1 MKRLVPLAVGA
12 AVLAAAC
19 GGARGAADV
28 RAASSPAAVETSG
41 PQFNGTIERID
52 AELREEMTG
61 VSWHQGCPVPI
72 RQLRLLTLD
81 YWGFDGEVHRG
92 RLIVR
97 RRQAEPVLGVFQ
109 AIFDAR
115 FEIRR
120 VRMIEPYGADDG
132 LLGRKNV
139 TSGFNCRLATGSSS
153 TWSQHAYG
161 LAIDIN
167 PVQNPYVNGDV
178 VVPARGR
185 RFLDRS
191 LDKPGMIHA
200 DDVVVQAFADI
211 GWEWGGDYTS
221 IKDYM
226 HFSLTGN

>member
-1 MKRLVPLAVGA
+1 MAVVVA
-12 AVLAAAC
+12 AGLMV
-19 GGARGAADV
+19 
-28 RAASSPAAVETSG
+28 ASSGWTASAAPLPPVTEPSG
-41 PQFNGTIERID
+41 PQFNGTVERID
-52 AELREEMTG
+52 AELREKMTG
-61 VSWHQGCPVPI
+61 VSWHAGCPVPI
-72 RQLRLLTLD
+72 RQLRMLTLD
-81 YWGFDGEVHRG
+81 YWGFDREVHRG
-92 RLIVR
+92 RVIAR
-97 RRQAEPVLGVFQ
+97 RRQAEPVLGVFH

-139 TSGFNCRLATGSSS
+139 TSGFNCRLATGSLSA
-153 TWSQHAYG
+153 WSQHAYG

-211 GWEWGGDYTS
+211 GWEWGGDWTS
-221 IKDYM
+221 IVDYM

>member
-1 MKRLVPLAVGA
+1 MRLRA
-12 AVLAAAC
+12 ALFVALLVAAC
-19 GGARGAADV
+19 GGAPGAAGV
-28 RAASSPAAVETSG
+28 RAAPSPATAETSG
-41 PQFNGTIERID
+41 PQFQGAIERID

-61 VSWHQGCPVPI
+61 VSWHSGCPVPI
-72 RQLRLLTLD
+72 RRLRLLTLD

-97 RRQAEPVLGVFQ
+97 RRQAQPVLGAFHTLFDDSFQ
-109 AIFDAR
+109 
-115 FEIRR
+115 IRR
-120 VRMIEPYGADDG
+120 VRMIEPYRADDD

-139 TSGFNCRLATGSSS
+139 TSGFNCRLATGGSN
-153 TWSQHAYG
+153 WSQHAYG

-178 VVPARGR
+178 VLPARGR

-191 LDKPGMIHA
+191 LDEPGMVHA

-211 GWEWGGDYTS
+211 GWEWGGNWTS
-221 IKDYM
+221 IRDYM